1 MNSITSSQNAQFKY
15 LKSLQQKKYRQ
26 RYQRFLLEGFRY
38 VVDAIENGWQCEGV
52 YVHEH
57 IWETL
62 EETMRE
68 SLLQRAEVTI
78 LSAVL
83 FEAVA
88 ETLNSQGII
97 GVFLMR
103 QSSLDTLEETDRFI
117 VYLDRI
123 QDPGNLGTII
133 RTADAAGVDAVV
145 LNRGCVD
152 VFNSKALRSTA
163 GSILNVRLIYA
174 ESDDEV
180 LTALSDRQ
188 FKILVTDLQ
197 SDFDFNDN
205 LAYGEKNC
213 LVIGNEG
220 SGVSETI
227 KAMANVRI
235 KIPIYGKAESLNASV
250 AAGIL
255 IYKIKTIL

>member
-1 MNSITSSQNAQFKY
+1 
-15 LKSLQQKKYRQ
+15 
-26 RYQRFLLEGFRY
+26 
-38 VVDAIENGWQCEGV
+38 
-52 YVHEH
+52 
-57 IWETL
+57 
-62 EETMRE
+62 
-68 SLLQRAEVTI
+68 
-78 LSAVL
+78 
-83 FEAVA
+83 
-88 ETLNSQGII
+88 
-97 GVFLMR
+97 
-103 QSSLDTLEETDRFI
+103 
-117 VYLDRI
+117 
-123 QDPGNLGTII
+123 
-133 RTADAAGVDAVV
+133 
-145 LNRGCVD
+145 VD